1 LNFDMKHIGERTMIR
16 LDTRRMA
23 PPLLSLL
30 LATLFLAGF
39 WLPIVTAPAEASAH
53 GQVIVIGA
61 RVVPAL
67 M

>member
-1 LNFDMKHIGERTMIR
+1 MIR

-30 LATLFLAGF
+30 LATLVLAGF